1 MKIASTRS
9 VVPEQVRYTRVAI
22 TLHWII
28 AAVIAFTF
36 GLGLYMAQLPVSPLK
51 LRLYSYHKW
60 IGVTIFLL
68 VVFRL
73 AWRLTHRVP
82 APPLRMPGWQRRA
95 AAISHALLYVL
106 TLVIPVSGW
115 LFSSASGFKVMY
127 LGKIPL
133 PDLVDKNK
141 ALAEQLQLTHE
152 LLNYVM
158 AAVVVLHVAAAL
170 KHHWM
175 DGDDVLQRILP
186 AFRAR
191 SQSQ

>member
-1 MKIASTRS
+1 MSSPQA
-9 VVPEQVRYTRVAI
+9 RYTAVAI
-22 TLHWII
+22 ALHWIV

-36 GLGLYMAQLPVSPLK
+36 GLGLYMANLPASPLK

-73 AWRLTHRVP
+73 LWRLTHRVP
-82 APPLRMPGWQRRA
+82 APPPQMPRWQRIA
-95 AAISHALLYVL
+95 AGISHVMLYVL
-106 TLVIPVSGW
+106 TLVIPLSGW
-115 LFSSASGFKVMY
+115 MFSSASGFKVMY

-133 PDLVDKNK
+133 PDLVGKDK
-141 ALAEQLQLTHE
+141 ALAEQLLLTHE
-152 LLNYVM
+152 LLNYFM

-170 KHHWM
+170 KHHWV
-175 DGDDVLQRILP
+175 DRDDVLQRMLP
-186 AFRAR
+186 SARPR